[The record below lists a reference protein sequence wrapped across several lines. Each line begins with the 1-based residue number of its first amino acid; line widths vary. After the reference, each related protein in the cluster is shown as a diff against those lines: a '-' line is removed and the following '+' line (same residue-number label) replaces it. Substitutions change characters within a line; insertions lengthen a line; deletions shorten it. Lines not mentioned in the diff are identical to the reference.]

1 MIPLNIRDAIKLSS
15 LHHSSRPA
23 LSFVDGEPITYGKM
37 LDEIIRLSLIL
48 RENGIRKGD
57 KIAILSRNCP
67 QWGISYLATVF
78 TGAVVVPILPD
89 FNKVEI
95 SNILRHSEAK
105 VVFISDSLLQN
116 VDFDNIAGLDFL
128 YDIFSFTLIKS
139 KDKSWKEPGSVK
151 EFTVNSDLDLE
162 LILGNVQ
169 EDDLAAIIYTSGT
182 TGSSKGVMLSHK
194 NIMSNVI
201 ASSYVQ
207 MLYPEDRLISLLPLS
222 HTYECTIGFML
233 PLAHGSAIYYLD
245 GPPVAGV
252 LIPAL
257 QKIRPTIILSVPLII
272 EKIYRAKI
280 APKFK
285 KGIMKKFVKVA
296 FLRKLFYRIAGRKL
310 MKTFGGKLHFFG
322 IGGALLDAEVEKFL
336 LEARFPYA
344 IGYGLTETSPLLA
357 GANPKETRYR
367 STGKALIGQQLKLGN
382 INPETGIG
390 EILAKGDNVMMGY
403 YKDETMTRNSFT
415 DDGWFRTGDL
425 AYVDEQGY
433 FYIRGRSKNVILGSS
448 GENIY
453 PEDIESVINRH
464 HLVLESVVYEL
475 KGKLVAKIH
484 LNYEEVDKAYNNLK
498 LSAQNMQH
506 DAKVYIQEIL
516 EEVKR
521 NVNNEVNKLSRLA
534 LVIEQPVPF
543 DKTPTM
549 KIKKYL
555 YTS

>member
-1 MIPLNIRDAIKLSS
+1 MIPLNIRDAVKLSS
-15 LHHSSRPA
+15 LHHSARPA
-23 LSFVDGEPITYGKM
+23 LSFVDGEPFTYGKM
-37 LDEIIRLSLIL
+37 LEEIIRLSLL
-48 RENGIRKGD
+48 LKKSGIQKGD
-57 KIAILSRNCP
+57 KVAILSRNCP

-89 FNKVEI
+89 FNKVEV

-105 VVFISDSLLQN
+105 LVFVSDSLVQN
-116 VDFDNIAGLDFL
+116 VDFENIAGLDFL
-128 YDIFSFTLIKS
+128 YDIFSFSLINS
-139 KDKSWKEPGSVK
+139 KDKSWKQPESEK
-151 EFTVNSDLDLE
+151 DFTVNSGLDLE
-162 LILGNVQ
+162 LILGNVH

-207 MLYPEDRLISLLPLS
+207 MLYPEDRLLSLLPLS

-233 PLAHGSAIYYLD
+233 PLTHGSAIYYLD

-252 LIPAL
+252 LVPAL

-285 KGIMKKFVKVA
+285 KGIMKNLVKVA
-296 FLRKLFYRIAGRKL
+296 LLRKLFYRIAGRKL

-336 LEARFPYA
+336 FEARFPYA
-344 IGYGLTETSPLLA
+344 IGYGLTETAPLLA
-357 GANPKETRYR
+357 GADPKETRYR
-367 STGKALIGQQLKLGN
+367 STGKALVGQQLKLGN

-403 YKDETMTRNSFT
+403 YKDEAMTRKSFT
-415 DDGWFRTGDL
+415 EDGWFRTGDL
-425 AYVDEQGY
+425 AYVDEKGY
-433 FYIRGRSKNVILGSS
+433 FFIRGRSKNVILGSS

-484 LNYEEVDKAYNNLK
+484 LNYEEVENTYNKLK
-498 LSAQNMQH
+498 LSAQTMQQ
-506 DAKVYIQEIL
+506 DVKSYIQDVL
-516 EEVKR
+516 EEIKR
-521 NVNNEVNKLSRLA
+521 NVNSEVNKLSRLN
-534 LVIEQPVPF
+534 LVIEQPIPF